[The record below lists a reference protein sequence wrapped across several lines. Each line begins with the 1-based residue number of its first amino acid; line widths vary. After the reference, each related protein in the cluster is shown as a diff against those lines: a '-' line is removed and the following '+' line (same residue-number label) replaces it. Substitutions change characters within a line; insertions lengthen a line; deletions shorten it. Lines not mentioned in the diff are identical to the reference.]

1 MRTCCPVC
9 GSIKYKKNGF
19 TYYGKQNYKCKI
31 CTRQFVK
38 DFTKKVISDDDKEK
52 IKKLLL
58 ERLSLLG
65 ICRVMGITLKWLL
78 ELMGKLYDNLPDDLN
93 AQHVET
99 KEDVVLCKLEAEAD
113 EMWSFVGNKENKQ
126 WIWLAI
132 DSKTR
137 QVIAFYVGSRGD
149 EGAENLWERIPTVY
163 KENATFYT
171 DHWDAYKN
179 VIPAAQHQSVDKD
192 SGKTSGIER
201 VNLTLRQ
208 RISRLVRKT
217 LSFSKKQENHVGA
230 IKYFLCDY
238 NLALHV

>member
-1 MRTCCPVC
+1 MGQGALLHEKP
-9 GSIKYKKNGF
+9 
-19 TYYGKQNYKCKI
+19 
-31 CTRQFVK
+31 
-38 DFTKKVISDDDKEK
+38 ISDNDKEK
-52 IKKLLL
+52 VTKLLL
-58 ERLSLLG
+58 ERLSLRG
-65 ICRVMGITLKWLL
+65 ICRVMGVSLKWLL
-78 ELMGKLYDNLPDDLN
+78 EFMVKTFDNLPDDLN

-99 KEDVVLCKLEAEAD
+99 KDDVILCKLEVEAD
-113 EMWSFVGNKENKQ
+113 EMWSFVGSKENKQ

-132 DSKTR
+132 NNKTK

-171 DHWDAYKN
+171 DHWDPYKN